1 MGSAGIN
8 PRARIRKARGARLQ
22 THAMRLGTERSPRKK
37 TTTAAPYGLHTRKSQ
52 APEGCCTSSVPC
64 SAVLTL
70 LQKVGVLPEHAE
82 MPREREGGAQRSRWP
97 SIHGD
102 LTCHGTGAQSWGWR
116 GEKAPGEPR
125 VLSSPR
131 GRVRFQRGGKM
142 HRCPGAW
149 DPRARAQAEN
159 VPLWGGG

>member
-37 TTTAAPYGLHTRKSQ
+37 TTTAAPCGLHTRKSQ

-82 MPREREGGAQRSRWP
+82 MPREREREGSAAEP
-97 SIHGD
+97 LAIH
-102 LTCHGTGAQSWGWR
+102 
-116 GEKAPGEPR
+116 
-125 VLSSPR
+125 PR
-131 GRVRFQRGGKM
+131 GPYLPRDGSTILGLEGGKSTG
-142 HRCPGAW
+142 RATRALQPPWSGPFSAWGKDAPLPRSVGSAGTSPG
-149 DPRARAQAEN
+149 
-159 VPLWGGG
+159 